1 MDIIGPT
8 PVQLYNV
15 HPTSPTQGVQ
25 NAVQHHLLLHQMIQ
39 ATVME
44 SNGRQVLLDLGQQK
58 FKAQTDV
65 EMQSGQKL
73 NLEVVATEPRLKLQ
87 VVSPTTDNQLLRL
100 IHLYD
105 HRTEIGTS
113 LKNLLG
119 QRFSA
124 AANLPSQATAQGAG
138 LSLSATGAQNQNG
151 VMLPAPPVQN
161 PALQGAVSHET
172 VVNTTSTT
180 GQPPSAPMPQP
191 PSAPMPQAPVAQPG
205 PTPTIVSSPIPPAA
219 QNSPSQVTTPAL
231 STFLP
236 ETSQPQMTTGNS
248 TSGVTQVVEPQDESV
263 KASQVPV
270 DSKPVV
276 ASDTANIAQ
285 NRQVREDLPA
295 SLASPS
301 PQQVAGMTTL
311 LHRLDSSSTVANA
324 LFTAINLVPLSAQ
337 QKKVVE
343 GALTP
348 EQWTQLESLAQEL
361 GSDLK
366 ASGARI
372 LFNLSHDL
380 GLDYELLLSQE
391 KSDQAAETLKGALLS
406 LSENDAV
413 PESVRENSRQMSQQL
428 ELLQLTRARFAQ
440 EGILFLPLPFEFMEQ
455 GYALVEQ
462 RSSGREGEGVSHVV
476 TLNMSLEGLGAVQ
489 ANLLFEQQALF
500 VRILCEDEE
509 SQAALEENLAEL
521 EDALA
526 PFSLRSIQ
534 VALGAEDPAVELIN
548 RLQPYHDNVFDT
560 RV

>member
-25 NAVQHHLLLHQMIQ
+25 DAVQHNLLLHQMIQ
-39 ATVME
+39 ATVLE
-44 SNGRQVLLDLGQQK
+44 STGRQVLLDLGQQK

-65 EMQSGQKL
+65 EMQTGQKL

-105 HRTEIGTS
+105 HRTEIGSS

-124 AANLPSQATAQGAG
+124 AASGQSQPAVQSMGGGLNTASGVQSQNGPT
-138 LSLSATGAQNQNG
+138 LSSMSPAQNPG
-151 VMLPAPPVQN
+151 VQGPTSPGPMANTPLPTASV
-161 PALQGAVSHET
+161 
-172 VVNTTSTT
+172 TT
-180 GQPPSAPMPQP
+180 A
-191 PSAPMPQAPVAQPG
+191 AMPQAPVAQSG
-205 PTPTIVSSPIPPAA
+205 TNPTTVSSDIPPATQNTNA
-219 QNSPSQVTTPAL
+219 QAAAQIPSTP
-231 STFLP
+231 SP
-236 ETSQPQMTTGNS
+236 ETPQPQMSTGNA
-248 TSGVTQVVEPQDESV
+248 TSGVTQVVEPQNESV
-263 KASQVPV
+263 KAAQAPV
-270 DSKPVV
+270 DAKPVV
-276 ASDTANIAQ
+276 SDDTAYIAQ
-285 NRQVREDLPA
+285 NRQVRDEIPV
-295 SLASPS
+295 SLAPPS

-372 LFNLSHDL
+372 LFNLSHNL
-380 GLDYELLLSQE
+380 GLDYELLLSQQ
-391 KSDQAAETLKGALLS
+391 KSDQAAETLKGALMS
-406 LSENDAV
+406 LAENDDV

-489 ANLLFEQQALF
+489 ANVLFEQQALF

-509 SQAALEENLAEL
+509 SQAALEENLTEL

-548 RLQPYHDNVFDT
+548 RLQPHHDNVFDA